1 MMMHILYSIKKFGNL
16 FDTKAERLMFRH
28 PLLGFFAMFVGVPAF
43 VLLAVGISSNHYVSG
58 FVDVWLDVSLL
69 F

>member
-1 MMMHILYSIKKFGNL
+1 MMMHILYSIKKFGKL

-43 VLLAVGISSNHYVSG
+43 VLLAVGISTVIIMFPVSWMFG
-58 FVDVWLDVSLL
+58 WM
-69 F
+69 